1 MKIRVA
7 KFYTESEGSHIDFS
21 KKNLEQHKSKS
32 QGIFFIKYVFE
43 IHKIKKNQIKIQFNP
58 YSMKLQQQNI

>member
-7 KFYTESEGSHIDFS
+7 KFYTESEGSHTDFS

-43 IHKIKKNQIKIQFNP
+43 IHKIKTNLEPSEQGEP
-58 YSMKLQQQNI
+58 SCCSHPS